1 MKSQDFKSCQI
12 SKTSKKSNEQKI
24 GVDEISRVRPEYARG
39 VLRLCDYSYDGAA
52 QSASSALRPHTVQG
66 TNANHAKL
74 EDSAQLAQVIVLVN
88 ELREA
93 LVGKG
98 LINGSA

>member
-1 MKSQDFKSCQI
+1 MKTTF
-12 SKTSKKSNEQKI
+12 T
-24 GVDEISRVRPEYARG
+24 
-39 VLRLCDYSYDGAA
+39 VLDLNIRMGGRFCDYGYDGAL
-52 QSASSALRPHTVQG
+52 QKLGFFWVALTVQG
-66 TNANHAKL
+66 TNANQAKL

>member
-1 MKSQDFKSCQI
+1 MKTKFAVSDL
-12 SKTSKKSNEQKI
+12 KI
-24 GVDEISRVRPEYARG
+24 RMGRFAA
-39 VLRLCDYSYDGAA
+39 LRLQLRWS
-52 QSASSALRPHTVQG
+52 STASSELRPHTVQG

-93 LVGKG
+93 LVEKG